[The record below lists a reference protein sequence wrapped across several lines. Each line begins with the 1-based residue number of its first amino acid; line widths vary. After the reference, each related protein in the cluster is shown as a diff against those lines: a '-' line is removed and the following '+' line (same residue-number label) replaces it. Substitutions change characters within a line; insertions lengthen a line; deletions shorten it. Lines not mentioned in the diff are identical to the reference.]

1 MRFSILIPSYNEYE
15 NLKILIPEILDSL
28 KNVNYEH
35 ELIIIDRVD
44 ENKNTMSLCHELDV
58 TYVNRIGG
66 DRYGDA
72 VRTGI
77 NYAKSEVIIFMDA
90 DGSHD
95 PVEILKLMEMIQ
107 KCDIAVSSR
116 YIPEANSQNSYIKE
130 LGSLFLN
137 WLCRVLFQIKCTDI
151 SNSFKAYKSSNLKKL
166 NLVSNDIDII
176 QEIIYKLVKSNKH
189 ITIHE
194 TPGNFRK
201 RINYESRREP
211 LVYFFSYVKTLFNL
225 KFKH

>member
-95 PVEILKLMEMIQ
+95 PVEILKLVEMIQ

-116 YIPEANSQNSYIKE
+116 YISEANSQNSYIKE
-130 LGSLFLN
+130 LGSLFLIGSAES
-137 WLCRVLFQIKCTDI
+137 C
-151 SNSFKAYKSSNLKKL
+151 FK
-166 NLVSNDIDII
+166 
-176 QEIIYKLVKSNKH
+176 
-189 ITIHE
+189 
-194 TPGNFRK
+194 
-201 RINYESRREP
+201 
-211 LVYFFSYVKTLFNL
+211 
-225 KFKH
+225 